1 MSRVSAPR
9 THPPPQALPPQLA
22 RQASGGGGGAS
33 SQAPPTPVADFSL
46 QVSPANVQIP
56 AGGSAYVTVTL
67 SRLNGMSSSVTL
79 TGVGLPAG
87 IVTGGTIPIDASTL
101 QLPIAVDPGV
111 SATAYAGTAL
121 RGQVGSLTHDAA
133 FGLTVAPALPASHLR
148 VDLVEAAGGRQTGG
162 TLENHGVARELTPS
176 QLVKDA
182 NDATRVRQG
191 FTPAG
196 QPTDH

>member
-1 MSRVSAPR
+1 MPRVSAPLSF
-9 THPPPQALPPQLA
+9 PSALAITPLLLLMA
-22 RQASGGGGGAS
+22 CGGGGAKS
-33 SQAPPTPVADFSL
+33 EAPPAPVADFSL

-67 SRLNGMSSSVTL
+67 SRLNGMTSSVTL

-87 IVTGGTIPIDASTL
+87 VFIGGTIPVGASTL
-101 QLPIAVDPGV
+101 QLPLAVDPGV
-111 SATAYAGTAL
+111 SATVYSGTAL
-121 RGQVGSLTHDAA
+121 RGQAGSLTHDAT
-133 FGLTVAPALPASHLR
+133 FGLTVSPALPASHLR

-162 TLENHGVARELTPS
+162 NLENHGVARELTPA

-182 NDATRVRQG
+182 NDTTRVRQG